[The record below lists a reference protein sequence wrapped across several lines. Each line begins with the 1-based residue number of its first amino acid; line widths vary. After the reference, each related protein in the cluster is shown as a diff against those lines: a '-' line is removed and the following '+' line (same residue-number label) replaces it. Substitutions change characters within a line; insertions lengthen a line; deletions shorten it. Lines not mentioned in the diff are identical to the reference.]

1 MGRRRKETAFYAV
14 MITGSL
20 IAMIVVVVAALL
32 IYDNLRGKSEGENRE
47 DTEVMAEE
55 PLRYTEA
62 EMNGLVSDA
71 VSKAVMET
79 ENRVK
84 VQTEEELLAL
94 ISDCLSTGQTIL
106 GTLRPLYPDK
116 LVVASGGRYHFVPIN
131 RNLLMHERLQENLQI
146 LETGEF
152 QYVEDGQVISNKG
165 IDVSLYQGNIDWS
178 KVAQDGVEYVFVR
191 VGYRGYG
198 KEGRLVLD
206 EKFVKNIEG
215 AKAVGLKVGVYF
227 FGQAITVEEAREEA
241 NLVLQ
246 QIAPYKIDYPVV
258 YDVEK
263 VSAEGGRANA
273 LDATTRTDIV
283 IAFLETIRAA
293 GYTPMV
299 YANTEMYSV
308 LLEFERLEQYEKWFA
323 YYGEEMYFPYNYAI
337 WQYTEKGTVNGISGA
352 VDMNISFKEW

>member
-14 MITGSL
+14 VITITL

-32 IYDNLRGKSEGENRE
+32 IYDSFRGDSEGKNGE
-47 DTEVMAEE
+47 DKEVMAEQ
-55 PLRYTEA
+55 PLVYSEE
-62 EMNGLVSDA
+62 EMERLVSEA
-71 VSKAVMET
+71 VSKAIAET
-79 ENRVK
+79 KDKVK
-84 VQTEEELLAL
+84 IETKEELLGL
-94 ISDCLSTGQTIL
+94 ISGELGSGQTIL

-116 LVVASGGRYHFVPIN
+116 LVVASGGKYHFVPIN
-131 RNLLMHERLQENLQI
+131 RNLLMHERLQDNLQI

-152 QYVEDGQVISNKG
+152 QYVEDGQVVSNKG
-165 IDVSLYQGNIDWS
+165 IDVSLYQGNIDWA
-178 KVAQDGVEYVFVR
+178 KVAQDGVEYVFIR

-215 AKAVGLKVGVYF
+215 AKAAGLKVGVYF
-227 FGQAITVEEAREEA
+227 FGQAVTVEEAREEA

-263 VSAEGGRANA
+263 VSAEGGRAND

-283 IAFLETIRAA
+283 IAFLETVKAA
-293 GYTPMV
+293 GYIPMV

-323 YYGEEMYFPYNYAI
+323 FYGEEMYFPYNYAI